1 MKKYLLFFVFLSVH
15 LCACEDFLDQ
25 KSQMQVDAEHMFQ
38 TEQGF
43 KDALTQCYVGLA
55 GDYLY
60 GKYMSYGPI
69 ETMAQHWELQSNNWE
84 NLYQLDFTLDNA
96 RQIFELIYGEMYNVI
111 VHANDVLRFLE
122 KNGAV
127 IESGQT
133 RDVIEGEARAI
144 RAFVHFDVLRLFGQ
158 MPFEPGKT
166 VRLGYAETVGKQ
178 EIPFLDFDSY
188 VEKLLKDLDMAEA
201 LLAESDPLLV
211 KSLATLDE
219 TGENEDFFL
228 DYRRFRFNLYA
239 VKALKARVNLYLGRT
254 EEAYR
259 NALSVIQAKTKG
271 GENVISLSGS
281 DDLEK
286 EFYAMPS
293 ESIML
298 LSKTDIS
305 NTMFS
310 TNSYYISSSRKTML
324 FEGALTGDIRIR
336 TVWGSESSGLGGA
349 VPLFRKFLQ
358 PSSGTGTSS
367 KDLRLKYQV
376 IPLLR
381 LAEMYLIRAEAKIRS
396 TTKSEANRLYKD
408 FMLSRQML
416 VSQDL
421 SLEELRQEIE
431 KQYRRE
437 LFGEGQMFFYYKRH
451 SASSMLWGRNSDL
464 TEDNYI
470 VPLPETELE

>member
-1 MKKYLLFFVFLSVH
+1 MKKYLNFFVFLSVH

-381 LAEMYLIRAEAKIRS
+381 LAEMYLIAMETAPS
-396 TTKSEANRLYKD
+396 ESEANRLYKD

>member
-111 VHANDVLRFLE
+111 VHANNVLRFLE

-381 LAEMYLIRAEAKIRS
+381 LAEMYLIAMETAPS
-396 TTKSEANRLYKD
+396 ESEANRLYKD

>member
-1 MKKYLLFFVFLSVH
+1 MKKYLLFLVFLSI

-25 KSQMQVDAEHMFQ
+25 KAQTQVDAEHMFQ

-69 ETMAQHWELQSNNWE
+69 ETMAQHWDLQPSNWE

-96 RQIFELIYGEMYNVI
+96 REIFETIYAEMYNVI
-111 VHANDVLRFLE
+111 VHANDVLRHLE
-122 KNGAV
+122 KDGAV

-158 MPFEPGKT
+158 MPFEPKRT
-166 VRLGYAETVGKQ
+166 VRLAYAETVGKQ
-178 EIPFLDFDSY
+178 EIPFLDFNSY
-188 VEKLLKDLDMAEA
+188 VEKLLRDLDRAEA
-201 LLAESDPLLV
+201 LLAGNDPLLV
-211 KSLATLDE
+211 KSLTASDE
-219 TGENEDFFL
+219 PGESEDVFL

-271 GENVISLSGS
+271 GEEVISLSGS

-286 EFYAMPS
+286 GFYAMPS
-293 ESIML
+293 ESIMV
-298 LSKTDIS
+298 LSKTNIS

-310 TNSYYISSSRKTML
+310 MNSYYISSSRKTTL
-324 FEGALTGDIRIR
+324 FEGALAGDIRIR
-336 TVWGSESSGLGGA
+336 TVWGSESNGFGGS

-358 PSSGTGTSS
+358 PSSGTGTTS
-367 KDLRLKYQV
+367 KDLMLKYQV
-376 IPLLR
+376 LPLLR
-381 LAEMYLIRAEAKIRS
+381 LAEMYLIAMETAPS
-396 TTKSEANRLYKD
+396 ESEANRLYKD

-416 VSQDL
+416 VSRDL
-421 SLEELRQEIE
+421 SLAALRQEIE

-437 LFGEGQMFFYYKRH
+437 LFGEGQMFFYYKRR

>member
-1 MKKYLLFFVFLSVH
+1 MIMKKYLLFFVFLSVH

-69 ETMAQHWELQSNNWE
+69 ETMAQHWELQSNNWG

-381 LAEMYLIRAEAKIRS
+381 LAEMYLIAMETAPS
-396 TTKSEANRLYKD
+396 ESEANRLYKD

>member
-1 MKKYLLFFVFLSVH
+1 MIMKKYLLFFVFLSVH
-15 LCACEDFLDQ
+15 LCACEEFLDQ

-336 TVWGSESSGLGGA
+336 TVWGSESGGLGGA

-381 LAEMYLIRAEAKIRS
+381 LAEMYLIAMETAPS
-396 TTKSEANRLYKD
+396 ESEANRLYKD

>member
-1 MKKYLLFFVFLSVH
+1 MKKYLLFFVFLSIH

-25 KSQMQVDAEHMFQ
+25 KSQTQVDAEHMFQ

-43 KDALTQCYVGLA
+43 KDALTQCYVGLS
-55 GDYLY
+55 GDFLY
-60 GKYMSYGPI
+60 GKYLSYGPI
-69 ETMAQHWELQSNNWE
+69 ETMAQHWELQSSNWE
-84 NLYQLDFTLDNA
+84 NLYQLDYSLDNA
-96 RQIFELIYGEMYNVI
+96 RDIFETIYGEMYNVI

-122 KNGAV
+122 KNGEV

-158 MPFEPGKT
+158 MPFEPERT

-188 VEKLLKDLDMAEA
+188 VEKLLEDLDMAET
-201 LLAESDPLLV
+201 LLAESDPLLE

-219 TGENEDFFL
+219 SGENEDFFL

-239 VKALKARVNLYLGRT
+239 VKALKARVNLYLGKT
-254 EEAYR
+254 EEAYN

-271 GENVISLSGS
+271 GEAVISLSGS
-281 DDLEK
+281 EDLEK
-286 EFYAMPS
+286 GFYAMPS

-298 LSKTDIS
+298 LSKTDMS

-310 TNSYYISSSRKTML
+310 VNSYYISNNRKTML

-336 TVWGSESSGLGGA
+336 TVWGTESSGLGA
-349 VPLFRKFLQ
+349 SVPLFRKFMQ
-358 PSSGTGTSS
+358 PSAGSGTAS
-367 KDLRLKYQV
+367 KDLMLKYQV
-376 IPLLR
+376 VPLLR
-381 LAEMYLIRAEAKIRS
+381 LAEMYLIAMETAPS
-396 TTKSEANRLYKD
+396 ESEANRLYKD

-421 SLEELRQEIE
+421 SFAELEQEIE

-451 SASSMLWGRNSDL
+451 SASNMLWGKNRNL

>member
-25 KSQMQVDAEHMFQ
+25 KSQLQVDAEHMFQ

-381 LAEMYLIRAEAKIRS
+381 LAEMYLIAMETAPS
-396 TTKSEANRLYKD
+396 ESEANRLYKD

-437 LFGEGQMFFYYKRH
+437 LFGEGQMFFYYKRR

>member
-15 LCACEDFLDQ
+15 LCACEEFLDQ

-381 LAEMYLIRAEAKIRS
+381 LAEMYLIAMETAPS
-396 TTKSEANRLYKD
+396 ESEANRLYKD

>member
-1 MKKYLLFFVFLSVH
+1 MIMKKYLLFFVFLSVH
-15 LCACEDFLDQ
+15 LCACENFLDQ

-111 VHANDVLRFLE
+111 VHANNVLRFLE

-381 LAEMYLIRAEAKIRS
+381 LAEMYLIAMETAPS
-396 TTKSEANRLYKD
+396 ESEANRLYKD

>member
-1 MKKYLLFFVFLSVH
+1 MIMKKYLLFFVFLSVH
-15 LCACEDFLDQ
+15 LCACEEFLDQ

-166 VRLGYAETVGKQ
+166 VRLGYAETVGKR

-336 TVWGSESSGLGGA
+336 TVWGSESSALGGA

-381 LAEMYLIRAEAKIRS
+381 LAEMYLIAMETAPS
-396 TTKSEANRLYKD
+396 ESEANRLYKD

>member
-15 LCACEDFLDQ
+15 LCACEEFLDQ

-336 TVWGSESSGLGGA
+336 TVWGSESGGLGGA

-381 LAEMYLIRAEAKIRS
+381 LAEMYLIAMETAPS
-396 TTKSEANRLYKD
+396 ESEANRLYKD

>member
-1 MKKYLLFFVFLSVH
+1 MIMKKYLLFFVFLSVH

-43 KDALTQCYVGLA
+43 KDALTPCYVGLA

-336 TVWGSESSGLGGA
+336 TVWGSESSG
-349 VPLFRKFLQ
+349 R
-358 PSSGTGTSS
+358 PS
-367 KDLRLKYQV
+367 
-376 IPLLR
+376 
-381 LAEMYLIRAEAKIRS
+381 
-396 TTKSEANRLYKD
+396 
-408 FMLSRQML
+408 F
-416 VSQDL
+416 
-421 SLEELRQEIE
+421 
-431 KQYRRE
+431 
-437 LFGEGQMFFYYKRH
+437 
-451 SASSMLWGRNSDL
+451 
-464 TEDNYI
+464 
-470 VPLPETELE
+470 

>member
-1 MKKYLLFFVFLSVH
+1 MIMKKYLLFFVFLSVH

-381 LAEMYLIRAEAKIRS
+381 LAEMYLIAMETAPS
-396 TTKSEANRLYKD
+396 ESEANRLYKD

-421 SLEELRQEIE
+421 SLEEMRQEIE

>member
-111 VHANDVLRFLE
+111 VHANNVLRFLE

-349 VPLFRKFLQ
+349 VPIFRKFLQ
-358 PSSGTGTSS
+358 PSSGTETSS

-381 LAEMYLIRAEAKIRS
+381 LAEMYLIAMETAPS
-396 TTKSEANRLYKD
+396 ESEANRLYKD

-451 SASSMLWGRNSDL
+451 SASTMLWGRNSDL

>member
-1 MKKYLLFFVFLSVH
+1 MKKYLLFFVFLSIH

-25 KSQMQVDAEHMFQ
+25 KSQTQVDAEHMFQ

-43 KDALTQCYVGLA
+43 KDALTQCYVGLS
-55 GDYLY
+55 GDFLY
-60 GKYMSYGPI
+60 GKYLSYGPI
-69 ETMAQHWELQSNNWE
+69 ETMAQHWELQSSNWE
-84 NLYQLDFTLDNA
+84 NLYQLDYTLDNA
-96 RQIFELIYGEMYNVI
+96 RDIFERIYAEMYNVI

-122 KNGAV
+122 KNGEV
-127 IESGQT
+127 IESGQV

-158 MPFEPGKT
+158 MPFEPERT

-178 EIPFLDFDSY
+178 EIPFLDYDSY
-188 VEKLLKDLDMAEA
+188 VEKLLRDLDMAET
-201 LLAESDPLLV
+201 LLAESDPLLE

-219 TGENEDFFL
+219 SGENEDFFL

-254 EEAYR
+254 EEAYQD
-259 NALSVIQAKTKG
+259 ALSVIQAKTKG
-271 GENVISLSGS
+271 GEQIISLSGS

-286 EFYAMPS
+286 GFYAMPS

-298 LSKTDIS
+298 LSKTNIS

-310 TNSYYISSSRKTML
+310 MNSYYISTSRKTML

-336 TVWGSESSGLGGA
+336 TVWGSESNGFGSS
-349 VPLFRKFLQ
+349 VPLFRKFMQ
-358 PSSGTGTSS
+358 PSSGSGTAS
-367 KDLRLKYQV
+367 KDLMLKYQV
-376 IPLLR
+376 VPLLR
-381 LAEMYLIRAEAKIRS
+381 LAEMYLIAMETAPS
-396 TTKSEANRLYKD
+396 ESEANSLYKD

-421 SLEELRQEIE
+421 SFAELKQEIE

-451 SASSMLWGRNSDL
+451 SASNMLWGRNRNL

>member
-25 KSQMQVDAEHMFQ
+25 KSQLQVDAEHMFQ

-228 DYRRFRFNLYA
+228 DYRRFRFHLYA

-381 LAEMYLIRAEAKIRS
+381 LAEMYLIAMETAPS
-396 TTKSEANRLYKD
+396 ESEANRLYKD

>member
-1 MKKYLLFFVFLSVH
+1 MIMKKYLLFFVFLSVH

-381 LAEMYLIRAEAKIRS
+381 LAEMYLIAMETAPS
-396 TTKSEANRLYKD
+396 ESEANRLYKD

-437 LFGEGQMFFYYKRH
+437 LFGEGQMFFYYKRR

>member
-1 MKKYLLFFVFLSVH
+1 MIMKKYLLFFVFLSVH
-15 LCACEDFLDQ
+15 LCACEEFLDQ

-111 VHANDVLRFLE
+111 VHANNVLRFLE

-381 LAEMYLIRAEAKIRS
+381 LAEMYLIAMETAPS
-396 TTKSEANRLYKD
+396 ESEANRLYKD

>member
-381 LAEMYLIRAEAKIRS
+381 LAEMYLIAMETAPS
-396 TTKSEANRLYKD
+396 ESEANRLYKD

-421 SLEELRQEIE
+421 SLEELRQDIE

>member
-1 MKKYLLFFVFLSVH
+1 MIMKKYLLFFVFLSVH

-271 GENVISLSGS
+271 DENVISLSGS

-381 LAEMYLIRAEAKIRS
+381 LAEMYLIAMETAPS
-396 TTKSEANRLYKD
+396 ESEANRLYKD

>member
-111 VHANDVLRFLE
+111 VHANNVLRFLE

-381 LAEMYLIRAEAKIRS
+381 LAEMYLIAMETAPS
-396 TTKSEANRLYKD
+396 ESEANRLYKD

-451 SASSMLWGRNSDL
+451 SASTMLWGRNSDL

>member
-1 MKKYLLFFVFLSVH
+1 MIMKKYLLFFVFLSVH
-15 LCACEDFLDQ
+15 LCACEEFLDQ

-381 LAEMYLIRAEAKIRS
+381 LAEMYLIAMETAPS
-396 TTKSEANRLYKD
+396 ESEANRLYKD

-451 SASSMLWGRNSDL
+451 SATSMLWGRNSDL

>member
-1 MKKYLLFFVFLSVH
+1 MIMKKYLLFFVFLSVH
-15 LCACEDFLDQ
+15 LCACEEFLDQ

-310 TNSYYISSSRKTML
+310 KNSYYISSSRKTML

-336 TVWGSESSGLGGA
+336 TVWGSESSSLGGA

-381 LAEMYLIRAEAKIRS
+381 LAEMYLIAMETAPS
-396 TTKSEANRLYKD
+396 ESEANRLYKD

>member
-96 RQIFELIYGEMYNVI
+96 RQIFEFIYGEMYNVI

-381 LAEMYLIRAEAKIRS
+381 LAEMYLIAMETAPS
-396 TTKSEANRLYKD
+396 ESEANRLYKD

>member
-211 KSLATLDE
+211 QSLATLAE
-219 TGENEDFFL
+219 TRENEAFFL

-381 LAEMYLIRAEAKIRS
+381 LAEMYLIAMETAPS
-396 TTKSEANRLYKD
+396 ESEANRLYKD

>member
-15 LCACEDFLDQ
+15 LCACEEFLDQ

-111 VHANDVLRFLE
+111 VHANNVLRFLE

-381 LAEMYLIRAEAKIRS
+381 LAEMYLIAMETAPS
-396 TTKSEANRLYKD
+396 ESEANRLYKD

>member
-381 LAEMYLIRAEAKIRS
+381 LAEMYLIAMETAPS
-396 TTKSEANRLYKD
+396 ESEANRLYKD

>member
-15 LCACEDFLDQ
+15 LCACEEFLDQ

-358 PSSGTGTSS
+358 PSSGTGASS

-381 LAEMYLIRAEAKIRS
+381 LAEMYLIAMETAPS
-396 TTKSEANRLYKD
+396 ESEANRLYKD

>member
-1 MKKYLLFFVFLSVH
+1 MKKYLLFLVFLSI

-25 KSQMQVDAEHMFQ
+25 KAQTQVDAEHMFQ

-381 LAEMYLIRAEAKIRS
+381 LAEMYLIAMETAPS
-396 TTKSEANRLYKD
+396 ESEANRLYKD

>member
-25 KSQMQVDAEHMFQ
+25 KSQLHVDAEHMFQ

-381 LAEMYLIRAEAKIRS
+381 LAEMYLIAMETAPS
-396 TTKSEANRLYKD
+396 ESEANRLYKD

>member
-1 MKKYLLFFVFLSVH
+1 MKKYLLFFVFLSLH

-25 KSQMQVDAEHMFQ
+25 ESQTQVDAEHMFQ

-55 GDYLY
+55 GDCLY
-60 GKYMSYGPI
+60 GKYMSYGPV
-69 ETMAQHWELQSNNWE
+69 ETMAQHWDLQSNNWE

-96 RQIFELIYGEMYNVI
+96 RQIFEMIYGEMYNVI
-111 VHANDVLRFLE
+111 VHANDVLRYLE
-122 KNGAV
+122 KYGEV

-158 MPFEPGKT
+158 MPLNAKKT
-166 VRLGYAETVGKQ
+166 VRLAYAETVGKQ
-178 EIPFLDFDSY
+178 EIPFLDFNDY
-188 VEKLLKDLDMAEA
+188 VNKLLSDLDRSEA

-211 KSLATLDE
+211 KSLAASDE
-219 TGENEDFFL
+219 SGESEDIFL

-239 VKALKARVNLYLGRT
+239 VKALKARVNLYLGKT
-254 EEAYR
+254 EEAYQ

-271 GENVISLSGS
+271 GEQVISLSGS
-281 DDLEK
+281 DDLENG
-286 EFYAMPS
+286 FYAMPS

-298 LSKTDIS
+298 LSKTNIS

-310 TNSYYISSSRKTML
+310 MNSYYISNSKKTSL
-324 FEGALTGDIRIR
+324 FEGAVTGDIRMR
-336 TVWGSESSGLGGA
+336 TVWGVESSGFGSSI
-349 VPLFRKFLQ
+349 PHFRKFLQ
-358 PSSGTGTSS
+358 PSSGSGTNS
-367 KDLRLKYQV
+367 KDLMLKYQV
-376 IPLLR
+376 MPLLR
-381 LAEMYLIRAEAKIRS
+381 LAEMYLIAMETAPS
-396 TTKSEANRLYKD
+396 ESEANRLYKD

-416 VSQDL
+416 VTEDL
-421 SLEELRQEIE
+421 SLAELKQEIE

-451 SASSMLWGRNSDL
+451 SASNMLWGRNPNL

>member
-1 MKKYLLFFVFLSVH
+1 MIMKKYLLFFVFLSVH

-381 LAEMYLIRAEAKIRS
+381 LAEMYLIAMETAPS
-396 TTKSEANRLYKD
+396 ESEANRLYKD

>member
-69 ETMAQHWELQSNNWE
+69 ETMAQHWELQSNNWG

-381 LAEMYLIRAEAKIRS
+381 LAEMYLIAMETAPS
-396 TTKSEANRLYKD
+396 ESEANRLYKD

>member
-15 LCACEDFLDQ
+15 LCACEEFLDQ

-349 VPLFRKFLQ
+349 IPLFRKFLQ

-381 LAEMYLIRAEAKIRS
+381 LAEMYLIAMETAPS
-396 TTKSEANRLYKD
+396 ESEANRLYKD

>member
-15 LCACEDFLDQ
+15 LCACEDFLDH

-111 VHANDVLRFLE
+111 VHANNVLRFLE

-381 LAEMYLIRAEAKIRS
+381 LAEMYLIAMETAPS
-396 TTKSEANRLYKD
+396 ESEANRLYKD

>member
-96 RQIFELIYGEMYNVI
+96 RQIFELIYGELYNVS

-381 LAEMYLIRAEAKIRS
+381 LAEMYLIAMETAPS
-396 TTKSEANRLYKD
+396 ESEANRLYKD

>member
-1 MKKYLLFFVFLSVH
+1 MIMKKYLLFFVFLSVH

-305 NTMFS
+305 TTMFS

-381 LAEMYLIRAEAKIRS
+381 LAEMYLIAMETAPS
-396 TTKSEANRLYKD
+396 ESEANRLYKD

>member
-1 MKKYLLFFVFLSVH
+1 MIMKKYLLFFVFLSVH

-358 PSSGTGTSS
+358 PSSGSGTSS

-381 LAEMYLIRAEAKIRS
+381 LAEMYLIAMETAPS
-396 TTKSEANRLYKD
+396 ESEANRLYKD

>member
-111 VHANDVLRFLE
+111 VHANNVLRFLE

-381 LAEMYLIRAEAKIRS
+381 LAEMYLIAMETAPS
-396 TTKSEANRLYKD
+396 ESEANRLYKD

-437 LFGEGQMFFYYKRH
+437 LFGEEQMFFYYKRH

-470 VPLPETELE
+470 VPLQETELE